1 MFWRRSYTRLALAVV
16 LTWTALINPFS
27 IEGQARRGG
36 QREQGER
43 RGNAPRSEAAE
54 RIQKAS
60 YLFRETNSKV
70 EFAIF
75 VSSKVKKSNKSPL
88 VIALHGAGVSPEQM
102 LGFVVDAAE
111 AGGYIV
117 AAPTGYSLEGWYGV
131 PGRTPR
137 DAQPANLSELS
148 EKDVMNVLDLM
159 RQQFNIDERRTYL
172 LGQSMGGAG
181 ALHLGV
187 KYREI
192 WAAVGATAPAA
203 GSLSPASLENATDVP
218 MILVHGD
225 ADQSVSVA
233 QTRRWADK
241 LRELKMKYEYYEI
254 PGGGHRDAI
263 ITGADRVFKFFDKHS
278 RTATAR

>member
-1 MFWRRSYTRLALAVV
+1 MLAAV
-16 LTWTALINPFS
+16 LTLTPLIYPPAV
-27 IEGQARRGG
+27 EGQARRGG
-36 QREQGER
+36 QREQGGR
-43 RGNAPRSEAAE
+43 RGSAPRSEAAE
-54 RIQKAS
+54 RIQKRS
-60 YLFRETNSKV
+60 YLFKETNSKIDYAV
-70 EFAIF
+70 F
-75 VSSKVKKSNKSPL
+75 VSSKVKKSARSPL

-102 LGFVVDAAE
+102 LGFIVDAAE
-111 AGGYIV
+111 TGGYIV

-131 PGRTPR
+131 AGRIPR

-159 RQQFNIDERRTYL
+159 RQEFSIDDRRTYL

-187 KYREI
+187 KYRQI

-225 ADQSVSVA
+225 ADQSVSVT

-241 LRELKMKYEYYEI
+241 LRELRMKYEYYEI

-263 ITGADRVFKFFDKHS
+263 IVGASRVFAFFDKNS
-278 RTATAR
+278 RTEATR